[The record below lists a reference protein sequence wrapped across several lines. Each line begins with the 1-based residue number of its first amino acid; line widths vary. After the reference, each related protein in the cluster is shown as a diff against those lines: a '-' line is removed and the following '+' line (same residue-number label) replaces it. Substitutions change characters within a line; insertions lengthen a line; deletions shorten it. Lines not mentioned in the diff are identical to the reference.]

1 MPRLIDN
8 FSSYFFKKQRDL
20 YFIVFTGVKKDPLSG
35 FPLSEAYQKIPGREE
50 LLRWFAENLPDTEV
64 GPIYTFTSDSGII
77 AAPYD
82 GSLYVDF
89 SPEEEQK
96 FSTRWETSDGKSID
110 PRWQCYHYP
119 LEMYKERYGGRIPN
133 PEEFMDF

>member
-1 MPRLIDN
+1 MPQLVEN

-20 YFIVFTGVKKDPLSG
+20 YFIVFTGVKKDPLTG
-35 FPLSEAYQKIPGREE
+35 FTLSEDYEKIPGREE

-77 AAPYD
+77 VAPYD

-89 SPEEEQK
+89 SREEEPK
-96 FSTRWETSDGKSID
+96 FSARWEASDAKSVD
-110 PRWQCYHYP
+110 PRWQCYHFP

-133 PEEFMDF
+133 PEEFMDI